1 MSRPL
6 RVFALRGTYVFT
18 WEASLPAA
26 LEEHYNAAEDRYEL
40 PEEELVER
48 LDAAVDAEVA
58 VEPAEAFTVEFLRTP
73 PNDLLAKA
81 VFVERTRGRT
91 RLLLPTADAVEQGLT
106 AGGTRLSV

>member
-18 WEASLPAA
+18 YEASLPTA
-26 LEEHYNAAEDRYEL
+26 LEEQYNAAEDRYEL
-40 PEEELVER
+40 PEEDLIDQ

-58 VEPAEAFTVEFLRTP
+58 VESAEEFTVEFLQTP
-73 PNDLLAKA
+73 PDDLLAKA

-91 RLLLPTADAVEQGLT
+91 RLLLPTVDAVERGLA